1 MKRGSTLFLKLAVI
15 LMGIPVLALCLF
27 LLPQIANEANEAA
40 ERGSDL
46 AYVVYGILMVMYVS
60 AIPFYFALYQSFNL
74 LSYIDKN
81 QAFSKLSVRALKKI
95 KNCAIIISGL
105 YLVALPFVY
114 IMAEVDDAPGLII
127 VGMVPIFAS
136 VVIAVFAAVL
146 QRLLK
151 EAIDIKEENDLIV
164 WAEVNNMAIII
175 NIDVMLAKRKM
186 SVTELSEMVGIT
198 MANLSILK
206 NGKAKAIRL
215 STLEAICKALECQPG
230 DLLEYKSNEEAQ
242 GNN

>member
-27 LLPQIANEANEAA
+27 LLPQIASEANEAA

-46 AYVVYGILMVMYVS
+46 AFVVYGLLMIMYVS
-60 AIPFYFALYQSFNL
+60 AIPFYFALFQSFNL

-81 QAFSKLSVRALKKI
+81 QAFSNLSVGALKKI

-127 VGMVPIFAS
+127 VGMIPIFAS
-136 VVIAVFAAVL
+136 MVVAFFAAVL

-164 WAEVNNMAIII
+164 
-175 NIDVMLAKRKM
+175 
-186 SVTELSEMVGIT
+186 
-198 MANLSILK
+198 
-206 NGKAKAIRL
+206 
-215 STLEAICKALECQPG
+215 
-230 DLLEYKSNEEAQ
+230 
-242 GNN
+242 